1 MSPINI
7 FVRNYYSQ
15 RLLYSEEVIKM
26 ARGKRTL
33 LDNAYYH
40 VINRGN
46 QKQNIFFAELD
57 YINYLRILKHYKRK
71 YGFKLFGYCLM
82 PNHVHLIINPAL
94 SENLAKI
101 MQSITQTY
109 TTWFNK
115 KYTKVG
121 HLWQGRFKS
130 MVIEKNSYF
139 LDCIN

>member
-1 MSPINI
+1 
-7 FVRNYYSQ
+7 
-15 RLLYSEEVIKM
+15 M